1 MRAHHLA
8 IRARD
13 VQRVAAF
20 YRDVL
25 QLEVVTAPRP
35 SVVWLRAGDLLL
47 MIEPLDREGADASNH
62 DSSSHDSATTQQGL
76 YLLAFAIDPEARA
89 IWERRL
95 AEHNISI
102 ESRSDFTLYVR
113 DPEGNRVGLSSYPNA
128 SA

>member
-35 SVVWLRAGDLLL
+35 SVVWLRAGELLL
-47 MIEPLDREGADASNH
+47 MIEPMERDVE
-62 DSSSHDSATTQQGL
+62 DSSTRDAATLQQGF
-76 YLLAFAIDPEARA
+76 YLFALMIEPDARET
-89 IWERRL
+89 WEQRL
-95 AEHNISI
+95 AKHNVPI
-102 ESRSDFTLYVR
+102 ENRSDFTLYVR

-128 SA
+128 SV